1 MPDFNQQVIEEFR
14 ANGGR
19 VGGMFEGA
27 ALLLLTTTGARSG
40 QAHTNPAVYMRDGA
54 RLLVFASNAGGP
66 KHPAWFHNLSAD
78 PYVTVELG
86 TPEGTVERFGAT
98 AVVTEGE
105 ERDRLY
111 AEQADRD
118 PGFAAYQAATDRTIP
133 VVALHRVDLG
143 DPARHRAIADH
154 LIKVHAELRA
164 ELAALR
170 EGLGSAAE
178 EATDAAGSAEDASGP
193 AGSTDAAED
202 ASDPAGSTDATGAVV
217 RDTPTLGRRLA
228 RHCLTFCGAL
238 HAHHHNEDSAFD
250 LLEREFPEL
259 SDSLDRMREEH
270 KVVARTVE
278 ELEALLASGAAP
290 ATLRTE
296 VDRLATRLEEHFT
309 YEEAQLVPALTRSR
323 AVPGVS

>member
-1 MPDFNQQVIEEFR
+1 MPDFNRQVIEEFR

-40 QAHTNPAVYMRDGA
+40 RAHTNPAVYVRDGA

-111 AEQADRD
+111 AEQAERD
-118 PGFAAYQAATDRTIP
+118 PGFAVYQAATDRLIP

-154 LIKVHAELRA
+154 LVKVHAELRA
-164 ELAALR
+164 ELTALR
-170 EGLGSAAE
+170 EGLGSAAS
-178 EATDAAGSAEDASGP
+178 DAAGPAGP
-193 AGSTDAAED
+193 ADAA
-202 ASDPAGSTDATGAVV
+202 ATADTVV
-217 RDTPTLGRRLA
+217 RGTPTLGGQLA

-278 ELEALLASGAAP
+278 ELEALLTSGAAP
-290 ATLRTE
+290 ATLRAE
-296 VDRLATRLEEHFT
+296 VDRLATRLEEHFA

-323 AVPGVS
+323 PEPRI

>member
-1 MPDFNQQVIEEFR
+1 MPDFNRQVIEEFR

-40 QAHTNPAVYMRDGA
+40 RAHTNPAVYVRDGA

-111 AEQADRD
+111 AEQAERD
-118 PGFAAYQAATDRTIP
+118 PGFAAYQAATDRVIP

-154 LIKVHAELRA
+154 LVKVHAELRA
-164 ELAALR
+164 ELTALR
-170 EGLGSAAE
+170 EGLGSAA
-178 EATDAAGSAEDASGP
+178 ADAAGP
-193 AGSTDAAED
+193 AGSAGPAATADAAD
-202 ASDPAGSTDATGAVV
+202 TVV
-217 RDTPTLGRRLA
+217 RGTPTLGGQLA

-278 ELEALLASGAAP
+278 ELEALLTSGAAP
-290 ATLRTE
+290 ATLRAE
-296 VDRLATRLEEHFT
+296 VDRLAARLEEHFT

-323 AVPGVS
+323 PEPRT

>member
-1 MPDFNQQVIEEFR
+1 MPDFNRQVIEEFR

-40 QAHTNPAVYMRDGA
+40 RAHTNPAVYVRDGA

-66 KHPAWFHNLSAD
+66 KHPAWFHNLNAD

-111 AEQADRD
+111 AEQAERD
-118 PGFAAYQAATDRTIP
+118 PGFAAYQAATDRLIP

-154 LIKVHAELRA
+154 LVKVHAELRA
-164 ELAALR
+164 ELTALR
-170 EGLGSAAE
+170 EGLGSTASETAGTAE
-178 EATDAAGSAEDASGP
+178 VTGPTGSA
-193 AGSTDAAED
+193 DAAE
-202 ASDPAGSTDATGAVV
+202 ATGPTGSADAASTADAVV
-217 RDTPTLGRRLA
+217 RGTPTLGGQLA

-278 ELEALLASGAAP
+278 ELEALLTSGAAP

-296 VDRLATRLEEHFT
+296 VDRLATRLEEHFA

-323 AVPGVS
+323 PEPRN

>member
-1 MPDFNQQVIEEFR
+1 MPDFNRQVIEEFR

-40 QAHTNPAVYMRDGA
+40 RAHTNPAVYVRDGA

-111 AEQADRD
+111 AEQAERD
-118 PGFAAYQAATDRTIP
+118 PGFAAYQAATDRLIP

-154 LIKVHAELRA
+154 LVKVHAELRA
-164 ELAALR
+164 ELTALR
-170 EGLGSAAE
+170 EGLGSAASE
-178 EATDAAGSAEDASGP
+178 TAGTPEVTGP
-193 AGSTDAAED
+193 AGSADAAE
-202 ASDPAGSTDATGAVV
+202 ATGPEGSADAADAASTADTVV
-217 RDTPTLGRRLA
+217 RGTPTLGGQLA

-278 ELEALLASGAAP
+278 ELEALLTSGAAP
-290 ATLRTE
+290 ATLRAE
-296 VDRLATRLEEHFT
+296 VDRLATRLEEHFA

-323 AVPGVS
+323 PEPRN

>member
-1 MPDFNQQVIEEFR
+1 MSDFNQQVIEEFR

-40 QAHTNPAVYMRDGA
+40 RAHTNPAVFVRDGA

-66 KHPAWFHNLSAD
+66 KHPAWFHNLSTD

-118 PGFAAYQAATDRTIP
+118 PGFAAYQAATDRIIP
-133 VVALHRVDLG
+133 VVALHRVDFT

-154 LIKVHAELRA
+154 LVAVHAELRA

-170 EGLGSAAE
+170 EGLGSATAE
-178 EATDAAGSAEDASGP
+178 GAAGT
-193 AGSTDAAED
+193 AGRE
-202 ASDPAGSTDATGAVV
+202 
-217 RDTPTLGRRLA
+217 TPTLGHQLA

-238 HAHHHNEDSAFD
+238 HAHHHNEDGAFD
-250 LLEREFPEL
+250 LLEHEFPEL

-278 ELEALLASGAAP
+278 ELEELLASGAEP
-290 ATLRTE
+290 ATLRAE
-296 VDRLATRLEEHFT
+296 VERLATRLEEHFA
-309 YEEAQLVPALTRSR
+309 YEEEQLVPALTRTR
-323 AVPGVS
+323 AVPGA

>member
-1 MPDFNQQVIEEFR
+1 MSDFNQQVIAEFR
-14 ANGGR
+14 ANGGL

-27 ALLLLTTTGARSG
+27 ALLLLTTTGARTG
-40 QAHTNPAVYMRDGA
+40 RPHTTPAVYARDGA

-78 PYVTVELG
+78 PHVTVELG
-86 TPEGTVERFGAT
+86 TPEGTVERFIAT
-98 AVVTEGE
+98 AVVAEGA

-111 AEQADRD
+111 AEQADRE

-154 LIKVHAELRA
+154 LVAVHAELRA
-164 ELAALR
+164 ELTALR
-170 EGLGSAAE
+170 EGL
-178 EATDAAGSAEDASGP
+178 DAAAKEAEGTANAPGTAVRAAP
-193 AGSTDAAED
+193 A
-202 ASDPAGSTDATGAVV
+202 
-217 RDTPTLGRRLA
+217 LGRRLA

-270 KVVARTVE
+270 KVVAHTVE
-278 ELEALLASGAAP
+278 ELEDLLASDVTP
-290 ATLRTE
+290 AVLRAE
-296 VDRLATRLEEHFT
+296 VDRLATRLEDHFT
-309 YEEAQLVPALTRSR
+309 YEEAQLVPALTRGR
-323 AVPGVS
+323 AVPGT

>member
-1 MPDFNQQVIEEFR
+1 MSDFNQQVIEEFR

-40 QAHTNPAVYMRDGA
+40 RAHTNPAVYVRDGA

-111 AEQADRD
+111 AEQAGRD
-118 PGFAAYQAATDRTIP
+118 PGFAAYQAATDRIIP
-133 VVALHRVDLG
+133 VVALHRVDFT

-154 LIKVHAELRA
+154 LVTVHAELRA

-170 EGLGSAAE
+170 EGLDSATAG
-178 EATDAAGSAEDASGP
+178 AAGTADVAGAAGTTGVAGSAGRE
-193 AGSTDAAED
+193 
-202 ASDPAGSTDATGAVV
+202 
-217 RDTPTLGRRLA
+217 TPPLGRQLA
-228 RHCLTFCGAL
+228 RHCLTFCSAL
-238 HAHHHNEDSAFD
+238 HAHHHNEDGAFD
-250 LLEREFPEL
+250 LLEHEFPEL
-259 SDSLDRMREEH
+259 SDSLARMREEH

-278 ELEALLASGAAP
+278 ELEELLASGAEP
-290 ATLRTE
+290 ATLRAE
-296 VDRLATRLEEHFT
+296 VERLATRLEEHFA
-309 YEEAQLVPALTRSR
+309 YEEEQLVPALTRTR
-323 AVPGVS
+323 AVPGA

>member
-1 MPDFNQQVIEEFR
+1 MPDFNQQVIAEFR

-40 QAHTNPAVYMRDGA
+40 RAHTNPAVYVRDGA

-78 PYVTVELG
+78 PHVTVELG
-86 TPEGTVERFGAT
+86 TPEGTVERFAAT
-98 AVVTEGE
+98 AAVTEGQ

-111 AEQADRD
+111 AEQAHRD
-118 PGFAAYQAATDRTIP
+118 PGFAAYQAATDRIIP

-154 LIKVHAELRA
+154 LVKVHAELRA
-164 ELAALR
+164 ELTALR
-170 EGLGSAAE
+170 EGLDSAAT
-178 EATDAAGSAEDASGP
+178 EAADTAG
-193 AGSTDAAED
+193 
-202 ASDPAGSTDATGAVV
+202 ATGAVA

-238 HAHHHNEDSAFD
+238 HAHHHNEDSVFD
-250 LLEREFPEL
+250 LLEGQFPEL
-259 SDSLDRMREEH
+259 AVPLDRMREEH

-290 ATLRTE
+290 AALRAE

-309 YEEAQLVPALTRSR
+309 YEEAQLVPALTRTR
-323 AVPGVS
+323 AVPGT

>member
-1 MPDFNQQVIEEFR
+1 MPDFNRQVIEEFR

-27 ALLLLTTTGARSG
+27 ALVLLTTTGARSG
-40 QAHTNPAVYMRDGA
+40 RAHTNPAVYVRDGA

-78 PYVTVELG
+78 PYVIVELG

-111 AEQADRD
+111 AEQAERD
-118 PGFAAYQAATDRTIP
+118 PGFAAYQAATDRIIP

-154 LIKVHAELRA
+154 LVKVHAELRA
-164 ELAALR
+164 ELTALR
-170 EGLGSAAE
+170 EGLGSAAA
-178 EATDAAGSAEDASGP
+178 EAAGP
-193 AGSTDAAED
+193 AGSADAAD
-202 ASDPAGSTDATGAVV
+202 AADATGTADAVGTVGTADASGTAV
-217 RDTPTLGRRLA
+217 RGTPTLGGRLA

-278 ELEALLASGAAP
+278 ELEALLTSGAAP
-290 ATLRTE
+290 ATLRAE

-323 AVPGVS
+323 AVPGA

>member
-40 QAHTNPAVYMRDGA
+40 RAHTNPAVYVRDGA

-178 EATDAAGSAEDASGP
+178 EATDPAGSADS
-193 AGSTDAAED
+193 
-202 ASDPAGSTDATGAVV
+202 TGAVV
-217 RDTPTLGRRLA
+217 RDTPTLGRQLA

-290 ATLRTE
+290 ATLRAE

-323 AVPGVS
+323 AVPGAS

>member
-1 MPDFNQQVIEEFR
+1 MPDFNRQVIEEFR

-40 QAHTNPAVYMRDGA
+40 RAHTNPAVYVRDGA

-111 AEQADRD
+111 AEQAERD
-118 PGFAAYQAATDRTIP
+118 PGFAAYQAATDRLIP

-154 LIKVHAELRA
+154 LVKVHAELRA
-164 ELAALR
+164 ELTALR
-170 EGLGSAAE
+170 EGLGSAASE
-178 EATDAAGSAEDASGP
+178 SAGP
-193 AGSTDAAED
+193 AGPADAA
-202 ASDPAGSTDATGAVV
+202 ATADTVV
-217 RDTPTLGRRLA
+217 RRTPTLGGQLA

-278 ELEALLASGAAP
+278 ELEALLTSGAAP
-290 ATLRTE
+290 ATLRAE
-296 VDRLATRLEEHFT
+296 VDRLATRLEEHFA
-309 YEEAQLVPALTRSR
+309 YEEAQLLPALTRSR
-323 AVPGVS
+323 PEPRI

>member
-1 MPDFNQQVIEEFR
+1 MPDFNRQVIEEFR

-40 QAHTNPAVYMRDGA
+40 RAHTNPAVYVRDGA

-98 AVVTEGE
+98 AVVTAGE

-111 AEQADRD
+111 AEQAARD
-118 PGFAAYQAATDRTIP
+118 PGFAAYQAATDRIIP

-154 LIKVHAELRA
+154 LVKVHTELRA
-164 ELAALR
+164 ELTALR
-170 EGLGSAAE
+170 EGLESAAAK
-178 EATDAAGSAEDASGP
+178 ATGP
-193 AGSTDAAED
+193 TGST
-202 ASDPAGSTDATGAVV
+202 PTAGTKV
-217 RDTPTLGRRLA
+217 RDTPTLGGRLA

-278 ELEALLASGAAP
+278 ELEALLTSGAAP
-290 ATLRTE
+290 AALRAE

-323 AVPGVS
+323 AVPES

>member
-40 QAHTNPAVYMRDGA
+40 RAHTNPAVYVRDGA

-111 AEQADRD
+111 AEQAGRD
-118 PGFAAYQAATDRTIP
+118 PGFAAYQAATDRIIP

-154 LIKVHAELRA
+154 LVKVHAELRA
-164 ELAALR
+164 ELTALR

-178 EATDAAGSAEDASGP
+178 EATDP
-193 AGSTDAAED
+193 AGSTDT
-202 ASDPAGSTDATGAVV
+202 AGTAV
-217 RDTPTLGRRLA
+217 RHTPTLGSRLA

-278 ELEALLASGAAP
+278 ELEALLTSGAAP
-290 ATLRTE
+290 ATLRAE

-323 AVPGVS
+323 AVPGT

>member
-1 MPDFNQQVIEEFR
+1 MPDFNRQVIEEFR

-40 QAHTNPAVYMRDGA
+40 RAHTNPAVYVRDGA

-111 AEQADRD
+111 AEQAERD
-118 PGFAAYQAATDRTIP
+118 PGFAAYQAATDRLIP

-154 LIKVHAELRA
+154 LVKVHAELRA
-164 ELAALR
+164 ELTALR
-170 EGLGSAAE
+170 EGLGSAA
-178 EATDAAGSAEDASGP
+178 ADAAGPAGP
-193 AGSTDAAED
+193 ADAATTAD
-202 ASDPAGSTDATGAVV
+202 TVV
-217 RDTPTLGRRLA
+217 RGTPTLGGQLA

-278 ELEALLASGAAP
+278 ELEALLTSGAAP
-290 ATLRTE
+290 AALRAE
-296 VDRLATRLEEHFT
+296 VDRLATRLEEHFA

-323 AVPGVS
+323 PEPRI

>member
-1 MPDFNQQVIEEFR
+1 MPDFNRRVIEEFR

-40 QAHTNPAVYMRDGA
+40 RAHTNPAVYVRDGA

-111 AEQADRD
+111 AEQAERD
-118 PGFAAYQAATDRTIP
+118 PGFAAYQAATDRLIP

-154 LIKVHAELRA
+154 LVKVHAELRA
-164 ELAALR
+164 ELTALR
-170 EGLGSAAE
+170 EGLGSAAAE
-178 EATDAAGSAEDASGP
+178 TAGTAEATGP
-193 AGSTDAAED
+193 AGSAD
-202 ASDPAGSTDATGAVV
+202 ASEATGPAGSADAAATADTVV
-217 RDTPTLGRRLA
+217 RGTPTLGGQLA
-228 RHCLTFCGAL
+228 RHCL
-238 HAHHHNEDSAFD
+238 
-250 LLEREFPEL
+250 
-259 SDSLDRMREEH
+259 
-270 KVVARTVE
+270 
-278 ELEALLASGAAP
+278 
-290 ATLRTE
+290 
-296 VDRLATRLEEHFT
+296 
-309 YEEAQLVPALTRSR
+309 
-323 AVPGVS
+323 

>member
-1 MPDFNQQVIEEFR
+1 MSDFNQQVIEEFR

-40 QAHTNPAVYMRDGA
+40 RAHTNPTVYVRDGA

-86 TPEGTVERFGAT
+86 TAEGTVERFGAT

-111 AEQADRD
+111 AEQADRE
-118 PGFAAYQAATDRTIP
+118 PGFAAYQAATDRIIP
-133 VVALHRVDLG
+133 VVALHRVDFA

-154 LIKVHAELRA
+154 LVTVHAELRA

-170 EGLGSAAE
+170 EGLGSATAE
-178 EATDAAGSAEDASGP
+178 AEGEAGAEGTAGAEGEAGTAGAAGRE
-193 AGSTDAAED
+193 
-202 ASDPAGSTDATGAVV
+202 
-217 RDTPTLGRRLA
+217 TPTLGRQLA
-228 RHCLTFCGAL
+228 RHCLTFCSAL
-238 HAHHHNEDSAFD
+238 HAHHHNEDGAFD
-250 LLEREFPEL
+250 LLEHEFPEL
-259 SDSLDRMREEH
+259 SGSLDRMREEH

-278 ELEALLASGAAP
+278 ELEALLASGAEP
-290 ATLRTE
+290 ATLRAE
-296 VDRLATRLEEHFT
+296 VDRLATRLEEHFA
-309 YEEAQLVPALTRSR
+309 YEEEQLVPALTRTR
-323 AVPGVS
+323 AVPGA

>member
-1 MPDFNQQVIEEFR
+1 MPDFNRQVIEEFR

-40 QAHTNPAVYMRDGA
+40 RAHTTPAVYVRDGA

-78 PYVTVELG
+78 PYVAVELG

-98 AVVTEGE
+98 AVVTRGE

-111 AEQADRD
+111 AEQAERD
-118 PGFAAYQAATDRTIP
+118 PGFAAYQAATDRIIP

-154 LIKVHAELRA
+154 LVKVHAELRA
-164 ELAALR
+164 ELTALR

-178 EATDAAGSAEDASGP
+178 DAT
-193 AGSTDAAED
+193 
-202 ASDPAGSTDATGAVV
+202 DPAGTAGTVV
-217 RDTPTLGRRLA
+217 RDTPALGGRLA

-238 HAHHHNEDSAFD
+238 HAHHHNEEGAFD

-278 ELEALLASGAAP
+278 ELEALLTSGAGP
-290 ATLRTE
+290 ATLRAE
-296 VDRLATRLEEHFT
+296 VDRLAARLEEHFT

-323 AVPGVS
+323 AVPGS

>member
-1 MPDFNQQVIEEFR
+1 MPDFNRQVIEEFR

-40 QAHTNPAVYMRDGA
+40 RAHTNPAVYVRDGA

-111 AEQADRD
+111 AEQAERD
-118 PGFAAYQAATDRTIP
+118 PGFAAYQAATDRVIP

-154 LIKVHAELRA
+154 LVKVHAELRA
-164 ELAALR
+164 ELTALR
-170 EGLGSAAE
+170 EGLGSAA
-178 EATDAAGSAEDASGP
+178 ADAAGPAGP
-193 AGSTDAAED
+193 ADAA
-202 ASDPAGSTDATGAVV
+202 ATADTLV
-217 RDTPTLGRRLA
+217 RGTPTLGGQLA

-250 LLEREFPEL
+250 LLESEFPEL

-278 ELEALLASGAAP
+278 ELEALLTSGAAP
-290 ATLRTE
+290 ATLRAE
-296 VDRLATRLEEHFT
+296 VDRLAARLEEHFT

-323 AVPGVS
+323 PQPQPQPQPRT

>member
-1 MPDFNQQVIEEFR
+1 MSDFNRQVIEEFR

-40 QAHTNPAVYMRDGA
+40 RAHTNPAVYVRDGA

-86 TPEGTVERFGAT
+86 TPDGTVERFGAT
-98 AVVTEGE
+98 ADVTQGE

-111 AEQADRD
+111 AEQAERD
-118 PGFAAYQAATDRTIP
+118 PGFAAYQAATDRIIP

-154 LIKVHAELRA
+154 LVEVHAELRA
-164 ELAALR
+164 ELTALR
-170 EGLGSAAE
+170 EGLGSPAE
-178 EATDAAGSAEDASGP
+178 EAAGPTDAAG
-193 AGSTDAAED
+193 T
-202 ASDPAGSTDATGAVV
+202 VV
-217 RDTPTLGRRLA
+217 RDTPALGGRLA

-270 KVVARTVE
+270 RVIARTVE
-278 ELEALLASGAAP
+278 ELEALLTSGAAP
-290 ATLRTE
+290 GTLRAE

-309 YEEAQLVPALTRSR
+309 YEESQLVPALTRSR
-323 AVPGVS
+323 AVPGA

>member
-1 MPDFNQQVIEEFR
+1 MPDFNRQVIEEFR

-40 QAHTNPAVYMRDGA
+40 RAHTNPAVYVRDGA

-111 AEQADRD
+111 AEQAERE
-118 PGFAAYQAATDRTIP
+118 PGFAAYQAATDRLIP

-154 LIKVHAELRA
+154 LVKVHAELRA
-164 ELAALR
+164 ELTALR
-170 EGLGSAAE
+170 EGLGSAAA
-178 EATDAAGSAEDASGP
+178 EAAGPADAADAAGQVGSA
-193 AGSTDAAED
+193 DAAE
-202 ASDPAGSTDATGAVV
+202 ATGPAAAADTVV
-217 RDTPTLGRRLA
+217 RGTLTLGGQLA

-278 ELEALLASGAAP
+278 ELEALLTSGAAP
-290 ATLRTE
+290 ATLRAE
-296 VDRLATRLEEHFT
+296 VDRLATRLEEHFA

-323 AVPGVS
+323 PEPRT

>member
-1 MPDFNQQVIEEFR
+1 MPDFNRQVIEEFR

-27 ALLLLTTTGARSG
+27 SLLLLTTTGARSG
-40 QAHTNPAVYMRDGA
+40 RAHTNPAVYVRDGA

-111 AEQADRD
+111 AEQAERD
-118 PGFAAYQAATDRTIP
+118 PGFAAYQAATDRLIP

-154 LIKVHAELRA
+154 LVKVHAELRA
-164 ELAALR
+164 ELTALR
-170 EGLGSAAE
+170 EGLGSAAS
-178 EATDAAGSAEDASGP
+178 EAAGPADAADVAGRAGSAEATGP
-193 AGSTDAAED
+193 AGSAAT
-202 ASDPAGSTDATGAVV
+202 AATVV
-217 RDTPTLGRRLA
+217 RGTPTLGGQLA

-278 ELEALLASGAAP
+278 ELEALLTSGAAP
-290 ATLRTE
+290 ATLRAE
-296 VDRLATRLEEHFT
+296 VDRLATRLEEHFA

-323 AVPGVS
+323 PEPRT

>member
-1 MPDFNQQVIEEFR
+1 MSDFNQQVIEEFR

-40 QAHTNPAVYMRDGA
+40 RPHTNPAVYVRDGA
-54 RLLVFASNAGGP
+54 RLHVFASNVGGP

-78 PYVTVELG
+78 PHVTVELG
-86 TPEGTVERFGAT
+86 TPDGTVERFAAT

-118 PGFAAYQAATDRTIP
+118 PGFATYQAATDRIIP
-133 VVALHRVDLG
+133 VVALHRLDLG
-143 DPARHRAIADH
+143 DPARHRAIAGH
-154 LIKVHAELRA
+154 LVKVHAELRA
-164 ELAALR
+164 ELTTLR
-170 EGLGSAAE
+170 EGLDSAEAATEAEVTGEAEAVVTGEAEGAAE
-178 EATDAAGSAEDASGP
+178 S
-193 AGSTDAAED
+193 
-202 ASDPAGSTDATGAVV
+202 V
-217 RDTPTLGRRLA
+217 DTPALGRRLA

-238 HAHHHNEDSAFD
+238 HAHHHNEDSVFD

-259 SDSLDRMREEH
+259 ADSLDRMREEH

-278 ELEALLASGAAP
+278 ELEALLTSGAAP
-290 ATLRTE
+290 AALRAE

-309 YEEAQLVPALTRSR
+309 YEEAQLVPALTRTR
-323 AVPGVS
+323 TVPET